1 MRRSLLIAL
10 VGIPI
15 CACVLSTPVHAK
27 ATKDKPARE
36 ALREPDTGFL
46 NRRVNVHGTSY
57 KYMVYV
63 PEGYDPAR
71 KWPVILFLHGM
82 GERGSDGEAET
93 NIGLPAAIRNHPER
107 WPFVV
112 VMPQVPYSHHYW
124 PDADMMAMAVGAL
137 DASEREFHGDTDHT
151 YLCGISLGGFG
162 SWEIAKAYPGRWAA
176 IVPVAGG
183 IRWDWAPNGRL
194 GDPHLADGYV
204 AAVGKTPVWIFH
216 GSEDHTVSPAQSEE
230 MYDALKAAGG
240 HVRFWEYERVG
251 HASWDRTFAEPE
263 LPRWLLA
270 HALHDVPTET
280 PYAERRLVPIHPVP
294 AKVDANIYESYVGE
308 YSAYGS
314 VRFWV
319 THEGD
324 RMELHQSSSLNVL
337 LPENATTYFYESGGP
352 TRFIFQRDA
361 SGKVTSLIYRDDR
374 HEEVFQKTR

>member
-1 MRRSLLIAL
+1 MRRVPYLAVLAL
-10 VGIPI
+10 
-15 CACVLSTPVHAK
+15 AVLVPHVPRTAYAADK
-27 ATKDKPARE
+27 KPARE
-36 ALREPDTGFL
+36 PERMVDTGFL
-46 NRRVNVHGTSY
+46 NRKVIVHGTSY

-82 GERGSDGEAET
+82 GERGADGEAET

-107 WPFVV
+107 WPFLV
-112 VMPQVPYSHHYW
+112 VMPQVPYNHHYW
-124 PDADMMAMAVGAL
+124 PDPDMMAMAIGAL
-137 DASEREFHGDTDHT
+137 DASSKEFHGDPDHT

-162 SWEIAKAYPGRWAA
+162 AWEIAKAYPGRWAA

-216 GSEDHTVSPAQSEE
+216 GADDHTVSPAQGEE
-230 MYDALKAAGG
+230 MYEALKA
-240 HVRFWEYERVG
+240 
-251 HASWDRTFAEPE
+251 FAEPD
-263 LPRWLLA
+263 LPKWLLA

-280 PYAERRLVPIHPVP
+280 PYAERKLVPIHPVP
-294 AKVDANIYESYVGE
+294 AKVDASIYESYVGE